1 VQLATGL
8 KVPVPLLEKLTEPV
22 GVEVVVLSVTV
33 AVHVV
38 AWFTVTVAG
47 LHATLVVVP
56 MGAAATPALLEL
68 PVWVESPP

>member
-1 VQLATGL
+1 MN
-8 KVPVPLLEKLTEPV
+8 VPVPLLKKLTEPV

-47 LHATLVVVP
+47 LHATVVVVP
-56 MGAAATPALLEL
+56 IDATATPALLEL
-68 PVWVESPP
+68 PV